1 MPGPAAVPVPL
12 PAVPLPG
19 VTPGSSTLIPSQTL
33 FPFPVSVSPCRGGNG
48 GKSSKIAAGN
58 PGATG
63 ILSWK
68 GPPEPGASSCVPW
81 VTAAC
86 CWGTPRG
93 LWPPTLLAREGTS
106 TLGTPLGTPRPA
118 LEKDFGHSE
127 PEGQHR
133 PRSDPHGHGGQGM
146 KPPRQQALACPA
158 VRLWDVGAQ
167 PAGLGTL
174 GTSPSLPSQHLNLS
188 SRHKNHKSQ
197 IWGDAAFWSKSM
209 RENLLEGPILVEKTQ
224 NFCGKSPGPPGVSP
238 QGHQHRQSC
247 PPPFQG
253 KPPHLPRVSR
263 GDFFWEE
270 KKLWGRA
277 ARGWVWLAV
286 RPLSMSSALSR
297 ASAFVGWSWGLWDL
311 WDLWDG
317 AAPGRV
323 TIPGKSRDP
332 FGHRVS
338 SWDFS

>member
-1 MPGPAAVPVPL
+1 M
-12 PAVPLPG
+12 
-19 VTPGSSTLIPSQTL
+19 
-33 FPFPVSVSPCRGGNG
+33 
-48 GKSSKIAAGN
+48 
-58 PGATG
+58 
-63 ILSWK
+63 
-68 GPPEPGASSCVPW
+68 
-81 VTAAC
+81 
-86 CWGTPRG
+86 
-93 LWPPTLLAREGTS
+93 
-106 TLGTPLGTPRPA
+106 GTPLGTPRPA

-146 KPPRQQALACPA
+146 KPPGHQALACPA
-158 VRLWDVGAQ
+158 VHLWDVGAQ

-174 GTSPSLPSQHLNLS
+174 GTSLPSQHLNLS

-197 IWGDAAFWSKSM
+197 IWGV
-209 RENLLEGPILVEKTQ
+209 LLSGASP
-224 NFCGKSPGPPGVSP
+224 CGKISWKAPFWWKKLRIFVENPLDPPVCHPRATSTA
-238 QGHQHRQSC
+238 RAV